1 MQLLQQWALA
11 ALKARGSADGLL
23 VLASSDE
30 AIHVARRLGLHYE
43 RLPSASSWAASV
55 AACVH
60 VAGELLQRHGQPLV
74 LSMPSVQWWMDP
86 GPWIRC
92 DDLDCV

>member
-1 MQLLQQWALA
+1 MCLIAPPHQVQLLQQWALA
-11 ALKARGSADGLL
+11 ALKARGSAEGLL

-30 AIHVARRLGLHYE
+30 AIHVARHLGLNYE

-60 VAGELLQRHGQPLV
+60 VAGELIA
-74 LSMPSVQWWMDP
+74 S
-86 GPWIRC
+86 
-92 DDLDCV
+92 DCA

>member
-1 MQLLQQWALA
+1 MCLIAPPHQVQLLQQWALA

-43 RLPSASSWAASV
+43 RLPSRA
-55 AACVH
+55 
-60 VAGELLQRHGQPLV
+60 P
-74 LSMPSVQWWMDP
+74 
-86 GPWIRC
+86 
-92 DDLDCV
+92 

>member
-1 MQLLQQWALA
+1 LIVSDCLSHQVQLLQQWALA

-60 VAGELLQRHGQPLV
+60 VAGEL
-74 LSMPSVQWWMDP
+74 
-86 GPWIRC
+86 IAY
-92 DDLDCV
+92 DCA